1 PRSSTVVVKRI
12 SLVADLKSPT
22 PSAAPCID
30 SFNRSL
36 VHQCSIDN
44 ARHYH
49 QYHSRS
55 SSRSSSASSSR
66 ASSVNG
72 DHPSHSRPRHVIYR
86 TSDVPRARHELPA
99 PVQHQHKRH
108 DHRYVSST
116 SGAEGPLP
124 PSSSSSSLSEKSLS
138 STGKTV
144 KLVRRIRQIFSR

>member
-1 PRSSTVVVKRI
+1 MPAITTNITAGAAAGAAAQVRVV
-12 SLVADLKSPT
+12 P
-22 PSAAPCID
+22 
-30 SFNRSL
+30 
-36 VHQCSIDN
+36 
-44 ARHYH
+44 AR
-49 QYHSRS
+49 
-55 SSRSSSASSSR
+55 
-66 ASSVNG
+66 
-72 DHPSHSRPRHVIYR
+72 HSRPRHVIYR

-99 PVQHQHKRH
+99 PIQHQHKRH